1 MQTKNIIIGGNSK
14 LVRSIN
20 RSGILNLI
28 REQQPISRINIS
40 RIMGLNKSTVSNIVA
55 ELLDEELI
63 YEEMVSD
70 QNVGRNP
77 LELRLKLGRHYVGAI
92 NFESKILRIAIA
104 DIDGTICRQE
114 EYDSLENDPEYRV
127 QQAIEKLDS
136 LVKKLKIASLVGI
149 GVTVAGLIDPK
160 SGFVIVAP
168 NLDWKN
174 VELGEIFKKYKSD
187 ATFFYENDAEAS
199 ALAELWF
206 GKGEIKKYSNFV
218 FVSIGAGI
226 GTGIVI
232 DNKVLEGRTYA
243 AGEFGH
249 IPIFERGA
257 PCVCGYFGCW
267 EAYASDRAT
276 VKWFKRKKNI
286 TEDDQTITL
295 MNVLEAVKNND
306 NDALKVIKD
315 TGSYIGYGISNIIR
329 ALDPQAIVLGGRVLQ
344 VWDIIYPEILNGL
357 SHRTFFGLEKS
368 VKILP
373 TSLKDRPRLIGAAT
387 LALKEFFNDYK
398 IIR

>member
-1 MQTKNIIIGGNSK
+1 MQYKDTIIGGNSK

-20 RSGILNLI
+20 RSAILNLI
-28 REQQPISRINIS
+28 REQQPISRIRIS
-40 RIMGLNKSTVSNIVA
+40 RIMGLNKSTVSNIVS
-55 ELLDEELI
+55 ELLEEDLI
-63 YEEMVSD
+63 YEEVVSD

-77 LELRLKLGRHYVGAI
+77 LDLRLKLGSHFVGAI

-104 DIDGTICRQE
+104 DIDGTIRKKE
-114 EYDSLENDPEYRV
+114 EFDSLENDPEYRV
-127 QQAIEKLDS
+127 KQA
-136 LVKKLKIASLVGI
+136 VKKLDNLMRKLGIDNLVGVGI
-149 GVTVAGLIDPK
+149 TVAGLIDPK
-160 SGFVIVAP
+160 TGYVIVAP

-174 VELGEIFKKYKSD
+174 VELGKIFKRYKKEM
-187 ATFFYENDAEAS
+187 TFYYENDAEAS

-206 GKGEIKKYSNFV
+206 GKGDIKKYSNFV

-232 DNKVLEGRTYA
+232 DSKVVEGRIYA

-249 IPIFERGA
+249 IPIFERGE

-276 VKWFKRKKNI
+276 VKWYKRRKNI
-286 TEDDQTITL
+286 NDEDQKITL
-295 MNVLEAVKNND
+295 IDVLKAIKNND
-306 NDALKVIKD
+306 EDALKVLKE

-329 ALDPQAIVLGGRVLQ
+329 ALDPQAIVLGGRILQ
-344 VWDIIYPEILNGL
+344 VWDLIYPEILKGL
-357 SHRTFFGLEKS
+357 SHRTFFGLEKN

-373 TSLKDRPRLIGAAT
+373 SSLKERPRLIGAAT
-387 LALKEFFNDYK
+387 LALKEFFNDYR
-398 IIR
+398 IIK

>member
-1 MQTKNIIIGGNSK
+1 MQYKDNIIGGNSK

-20 RSGILNLI
+20 RSAILNLI
-28 REQQPISRINIS
+28 REQQPISRIRIS
-40 RIMGLNKSTVSNIVA
+40 RIMGLNKSTVSNIVN
-55 ELLDEELI
+55 ELLDEDLI
-63 YEEMVSD
+63 YEEIVSD

-77 LELRLKLGRHYVGAI
+77 LDLRLKLGSHYVGAI

-104 DIDGTICRQE
+104 DIDGTIRKKE
-114 EYDSLENDPEYRV
+114 EFDSIENDPEYRV
-127 QQAIEKLDS
+127 KQAIEKLDE
-136 LVKKLKIASLVGI
+136 LTKNMGITSLVGV

-174 VELGEIFKKYKSD
+174 VELGEIFKRYT
-187 ATFFYENDAEAS
+187 ANTTFYFENDAEAS

-206 GKGEIKKYSNFV
+206 GKGEIKKYSSFV

-232 DNKVLEGRTYA
+232 DYKVIEGRIYA

-249 IPIFERGA
+249 IPIFERGE
-257 PCVCGYFGCW
+257 PCICGYYGCW

-276 VKWFKRKKNI
+276 VKWYKRSKNI
-286 TEDDQTITL
+286 AESNQDITL
-295 MNVLEAVKNND
+295 LDVLEAVNRKDEKAIN
-306 NDALKVIKD
+306 VIKE

-329 ALDPQAIVLGGRVLQ
+329 ALDPQAIVLGGRILQ
-344 VWDIIYPEILNGL
+344 VWDLIYPEILKGL

-373 TSLKDRPRLIGAAT
+373 SSLKERPRLIGAAT
-387 LALKEFFNDYK
+387 LALKEFFNDYR

>member
-1 MQTKNIIIGGNSK
+1 
-14 LVRSIN
+14 
-20 RSGILNLI
+20 
-28 REQQPISRINIS
+28 
-40 RIMGLNKSTVSNIVA
+40 MGLNKSTVSNIVA
-55 ELLDEELI
+55 ELLEEDLI
-63 YEEMVSD
+63 YEEVVSD

-77 LELRLKLGRHYVGAI
+77 LDLRLKLGSHFVGAI

-104 DIDGTICRQE
+104 DIDGTIRKKE
-114 EYDSLENDPEYRV
+114 EYDSLQNDPEYRV
-127 QQAIEKLDS
+127 KQAIDKLCKLMEKLG
-136 LVKKLKIASLVGI
+136 IENLVGVGI
-149 GVTVAGLIDPK
+149 TVAGLIDPQ

-174 VELGEIFKKYKSD
+174 VELGKIFKKYKED
-187 ATFFYENDAEAS
+187 MTFHFENDAEAS

-206 GKGEIKKYSNFV
+206 GKGDIKKYSNFV

-232 DNKVLEGRTYA
+232 DYKVVEGRIYA

-249 IPIFERGA
+249 IPIFERGE

-276 VKWFKRKKNI
+276 VKWYKRRKNI
-286 TEDDQTITL
+286 SDEDQKIKLVDVLKAVDQ
-295 MNVLEAVKNND
+295 ND
-306 NDALKVIKD
+306 EDAIKVIKD

-329 ALDPQAIVLGGRVLQ
+329 ALDPQAIVLGGRILQ
-344 VWDIIYPEILNGL
+344 VWDLIYPEILKGL

-368 VKILP
+368 VKILHS
-373 TSLKDRPRLIGAAT
+373 SLKERPRLIGAAT
-387 LALKEFFNDYK
+387 LALKEFFNDYR
-398 IIR
+398 IIK